1 MAGVKPPRKNV
12 REQAM
17 KLVRKMPR
25 DASWDDLMYRVYVR
39 QKIEAG
45 LRDLKTRRTHPHAGI
60 RREFG
65 LDR

>member
-1 MAGVKPPRKNV
+1 MPATKSPRKSV
-12 REQAM
+12 RSEAM
-17 KLVRKMPR
+17 KLVRALPR

-45 LRDLKTRRTHPHAGI
+45 LGDLRARRSHPHAEI

-65 LDR
+65 LEG